1 MIGVGVCLWADS
13 TLQSG
18 GHASRLLLDGKPFD
32 TRAPL
37 SLGTQARISG
47 GRGDESLSGPLA
59 GGPARRVKG
68 YLPALPDGKLV
79 ARFSSVAELT
89 GVSDAWM
96 GGTSV
101 GSGRRAQVFHFRKI
115 DDQKEVQLQ
124 IVAGQYTKAVKVRFY
139 DDRDG
144 IKAGVMYA
152 RYVEGSQLGLDFD
165 IIEARSQEIATAESE
180 IGYGCAAIS
189 LVGIQEYVF
198 LTYALDSDVIL
209 TVSGANT
216 YIGTTTVESGTVR
229 IGHPLAFGRNGLIK
243 VRAGAALDKH
253 GYALPHRMIVNDGAT
268 VLE

>member
-47 GRGDESLSGPLA
+47 GRGMRACLA
-59 GGPARRVKG
+59 LWPEGRLVVKG

-101 GSGRRAQVFHFRKI
+101 GERRRARVFHFRKI
-115 DDQKEVQLQ
+115 DDQEGGTAADRGGPVYEG
-124 IVAGQYTKAVKVRFY
+124 GQGALY

-165 IIEARSQEIATAESE
+165 IIGSA
-180 IGYGCAAIS
+180 
-189 LVGIQEYVF
+189 
-198 LTYALDSDVIL
+198 
-209 TVSGANT
+209 
-216 YIGTTTVESGTVR
+216 
-229 IGHPLAFGRNGLIK
+229 
-243 VRAGAALDKH
+243 
-253 GYALPHRMIVNDGAT
+253 
-268 VLE
+268 